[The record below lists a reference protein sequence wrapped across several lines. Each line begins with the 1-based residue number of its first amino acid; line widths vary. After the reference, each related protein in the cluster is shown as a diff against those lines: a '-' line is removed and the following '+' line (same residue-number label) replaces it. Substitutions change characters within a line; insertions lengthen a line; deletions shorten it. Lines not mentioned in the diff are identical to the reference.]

1 MYIKKRIER
10 ILNTMIIITK
20 ELLDYHWKLSKKT
33 EKWKNIKINGKK
45 TGYKIS
51 NFGNVYIGKKD
62 KIITSHDKK
71 GIYAQVCISFN
82 SNEYNFLVHRLVAEY
97 FCKIPKRH
105 LKNGLTFK
113 DLVVNHKNG
122 LKKCNASFNLE
133 WVTSKENSDH
143 AWKNG
148 LCDEIRGEKAHLAK
162 ITEKEAIQIC
172 EFIMKKKSN
181 KEICEEL
188 GVTDKSVQHIRSGET
203 WKHIAYKYKFPKL
216 GKNKPFQIS
225 DDIIHNICKKLELK
239 TLSDSEIANE
249 FGTYREF
256 VRDIRLKKLRKKISQ
271 YYNF

>member
-1 MYIKKRIER
+1 MIK
-10 ILNTMIIITK
+10 ITI
-20 ELLDYHWKLSKKT
+20 ELLNYHDKLSKKK
-33 EKWKNIKINGKK
+33 EKWENIKIDGKK

-51 NFGNVYIGKKD
+51 SFGNVYNTKLKKTYTFENVHTRYIYFAFRFKGKLQRF
-62 KIITSHDKK
+62 
-71 GIYAQVCISFN
+71 G
-82 SNEYNFLVHRLVAEY
+82 VHRLVAEY

-105 LKNGLTFK
+105 LKNGLTFD

-122 LKKCNASFNLE
+122 YTHCNASFNLE
-133 WVTSKENSDH
+133 WVTSKENTDH

-148 LCDEIRGEKAHLAK
+148 LCDEIRGEKTHLAK
-162 ITEKEAIQIC
+162 ITEKEAVQIC
-172 EFIMKKKSN
+172 ELIMKKKSN
-181 KEICEEL
+181 KEICEKL
-188 GVTDKSVQHIRSGET
+188 GVTNKSVQHIRSGET

-271 YYNF
+271 FYNF